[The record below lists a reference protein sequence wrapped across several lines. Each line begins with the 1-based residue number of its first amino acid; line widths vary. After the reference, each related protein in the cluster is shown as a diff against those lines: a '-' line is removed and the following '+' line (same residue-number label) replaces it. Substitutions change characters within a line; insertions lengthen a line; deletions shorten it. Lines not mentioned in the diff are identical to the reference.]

1 MMNSCALGGASV
13 YKNTVKKTE
22 GDEMAAASVEIEL
35 SEQAAKLFADYER
48 YTNVTAEVY
57 IKELVAKTLPTLR
70 AMVSAFEECQDN
82 PDAVMEVFGRKMGEM
97 MLEQKQAQQAAS
109 QSQ

>member
-1 MMNSCALGGASV
+1 
-13 YKNTVKKTE
+13 
-22 GDEMAAASVEIEL
+22 MAAASVEIKL

-48 YTNVTAEVY
+48 YTHVTPEVY
-57 IKELVAKTLPTLR
+57 INELVDKTLPTLQ
-70 AMVSAFEECQDN
+70 AMVAAFEECQDN